1 MSSVTFKIYFQMSS
15 SFQITC
21 PHNEIQN
28 CHFICMLSNVP
39 IVSKYINTL
48 WYTFCNEKNIE
59 TKLWHCVMLRLIIL
73 VQPTL
78 AWDNRWMGK
87 CGNHNK
93 KSYAQSTDLDLVQ
106 VKGAGRSIQVCCSP
120 YAFSWCSS
128 YKTLA
133 LFQSHFKYTCT
144 VTQQTSWN
152 VSRYLSM

>member
-1 MSSVTFKIYFQMSS
+1 MSS

-28 CHFICMLSNVP
+28 GHFIYMLSNVP

-59 TKLWHCVMLRLIIL
+59 TKPWHCVMLRLIIL

-87 CGNHNK
+87 GGNHNK
-93 KSYAQSTDLDLVQ
+93 KSYAQSTKTWILCKLKVQ
-106 VKGAGRSIQVCCSP
+106 EEAFRSVVP
-120 YAFSWCSS
+120 HAFSRCSS

-152 VSRYLSM
+152 VSWYLSM